1 MELNVFRVIG
11 AAVIVIG
18 LYLIIWGKS
27 KDSSLTDSRNS
38 DIEIVDQETILEKDP
53 EGNSKLDIVDGVIKE
68 DRDVEASV

>member
-1 MELNVFRVIG
+1 MFFRVIG

-53 EGNSKLDIVDGVIKE
+53 EGNSKPDIVDGVIKE
-68 DRDVEASV
+68 DRDVEALV